1 MNAFTTTALALAAL
15 ISVPAVALAQGIPA
29 DGTAGGLYV
38 QGLGGRVA
46 PDALGTPAGSL
57 GVNLPPVAGSTAL
70 SSGGA
75 SSTSLGWQ
83 PLESLRLELEY
94 AYRANDAGAV
104 VTGPA
109 DGTVGSH
116 SVMANALVDLKVT
129 DWLTPYVG
137 LGVGW
142 TRVDADRMIAAGLT
156 PVDGKGDAISL
167 QGIVGLSVPF
177 SDQLSFFAD
186 TRYMRT
192 GDFALTPSTDNSA
205 HGVQSW
211 SALAGLR
218 FRFGGK

>member
-1 MNAFTTTALALAAL
+1 MNAFTKTALALAAFL
-15 ISVPAVALAQGIPA
+15 SVPAVALAQGVPA
-29 DGTAGGLYV
+29 DGAAGGLYV

-46 PDALGTPAGSL
+46 PDALGAAAGDL
-57 GVNLPPVAGSTAL
+57 GVHVPPVAGSTAL
-70 SSGGA
+70 TPGMGSSA
-75 SSTSLGWQ
+75 SLGWQ

-94 AYRANDAGAV
+94 AYRANDAA
-104 VTGPA
+104 TQPSRPA
-109 DGTVGSH
+109 EGTVESR

-142 TRVDADRMIAAGLT
+142 TRVDADRLMSSNLSA
-156 PVDGKGDAISL
+156 VDGKTDALAL

-186 TRYMRT
+186 TRYMRA

-205 HGVQSW
+205 HFAQSW